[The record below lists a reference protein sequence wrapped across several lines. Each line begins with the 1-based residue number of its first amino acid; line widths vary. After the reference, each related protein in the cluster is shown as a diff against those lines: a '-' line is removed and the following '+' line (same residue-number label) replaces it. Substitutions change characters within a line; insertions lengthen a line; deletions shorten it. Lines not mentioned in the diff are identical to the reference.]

1 MVCCPNICQLPYL
14 GLFCVMLSLKTYELW
29 PCMPLETSIRFTNPA
44 FLQFDGF
51 RDRTWLGK
59 VSYWPKKCLQN
70 PHWSKWNS
78 WRIKSFLLVNYAEN
92 ISYWST
98 DPSCLVARCLL
109 VKRPNGLVA
118 RFLLVKRPN
127 CLVARLILVKR
138 NQLTYS
144 KIPIGQKRA

>member
-1 MVCCPNICQLPYL
+1 MLNICQLPYL

-29 PCMPLETSIRFTNPA
+29 PCMPPIRFTNPA

-70 PHWSKWNS
+70 PHWSKWNCL
-78 WRIKSFLLVNYAEN
+78 RIKSFLLVNYAEN

-109 VKRPNGLVA
+109 VKRPNGLV
-118 RFLLVKRPN
+118 
-127 CLVARLILVKR
+127 
-138 NQLTYS
+138 Y
-144 KIPIGQKRA
+144 KIPIGQKTQLSCSKINIGQKKSADLFQDSYWSKKSITGF